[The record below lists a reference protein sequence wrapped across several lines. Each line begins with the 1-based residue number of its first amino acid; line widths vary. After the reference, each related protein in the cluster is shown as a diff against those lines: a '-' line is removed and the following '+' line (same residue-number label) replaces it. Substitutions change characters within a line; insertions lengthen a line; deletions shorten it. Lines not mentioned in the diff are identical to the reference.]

1 VILTFS
7 LWQASKPVRDIILK
21 ALVCCA
27 ILLLI
32 LLAGAVLLIN
42 HLVVTVGSFMQKKPT
57 TRGRYG

>member
-7 LWQASKPVRDIILK
+7 LWQASKPIRDIIMK

-27 ILLLI
+27 VLLLVS
-32 LLAGAVLLIN
+32 LAGVVLLIN
-42 HLVVTVGSFMQKKPT
+42 HLIVTVGSHMQKKPT

>member
-1 VILTFS
+1 MILTFS
-7 LWQASKPVRDIILK
+7 FWQASKPLRDIILK

-27 ILLLI
+27 VLLLV

-42 HLVVTVGSFMQKKPT
+42 HVIVTIGSLLQKNPT